1 MRTRDKI
8 KASFYTLIFISI
20 TATSYGN
27 FISHHSLE
35 IDETTH
41 VSRFI
46 DGDSFE
52 IPGDEVRLADV
63 SAPEWN
69 EPGGE
74 HATNAL
80 HDLLADETIY
90 LDTDQKTGRDRYG
103 RLIAVIYVKH
113 DSTRYKNVNK
123 ALLNQGVVDLT
134 DYTNNEFNPSEW
146 RLYVSILNNQDKIK
160 FLSIS
165 AALGFIVCLLF
176 HYSFR
181 KISNLVSRARAGPYD
196 T

>member
-8 KASFYTLIFISI
+8 KASFYTIIFISI

-27 FISHHSLE
+27 FISFYSFE
-35 IDETTH
+35 IDETTR

-63 SAPEWN
+63 SAPEWY

-74 HATNAL
+74 RATNAL
-80 HDLLADETIY
+80 HDLLAGETIY
-90 LDTDQKTGRDRYG
+90 LDTDQKSGRGPYG

-146 RLYVSILNNQDKIK
+146 RLYVSTPTNQDKIK

-165 AALGFIVCLLF
+165 AVLGLTVCLLF
-176 HYSFR
+176 HYSIR